1 MALSIHTNYSSLI
14 TQTNLTKTN
23 NALGTN
29 QQRLG
34 TGYRINSAADDAAG
48 LQIATRLNA
57 QSRGMDVAIRNT
69 NDAVSLLQTA
79 EGAFQEMTD
88 IVQRMKDLATQAA
101 NDTNSADDRTALQS
115 EYDELAKELYNIVA
129 NTKYAGAS
137 LFAADDGKIDGD
149 AGKFGATAAGVV
161 FQIGASS
168 SETLTVDI
176 STTLKTLIGAT
187 SGGIG
192 KVTSIWPAVGP
203 ATSGWPLARA
213 TVTEPSAV
221 SLMRSEA
228 YWLIACSRLSRWS
241 RSALLSP
248 CTDSVSVIRRFSSA
262 MLADRPLISVT
273 MATRCSCR
281 ASICAWIFWLRPLK
295 RWLRLLASL
304 MICWRSA
311 AEPGVALASLSAA
324 KNRSRPTLML
334 EPSPA
339 ISPSSAVRY
348 CCALE

>member
-192 KVTSIWPAVGP
+192 KVSGIFTALAADPT
-203 ATSGWPLARA
+203 ATLTAGNQLANNTNA
-213 TVTEPSAV
+213 GTAITD
-221 SLMRSEA
+221 LT
-228 YWLIACSRLSRWS
+228 
-241 RSALLSP
+241 ALLDTIGTLRANLGANINRLNHTANNLSNMKDN
-248 CTDSVSVIRRFSSA
+248 TDSAKGRILDADFAKESA
-262 MLADRPLISVT
+262 NMTKNSMLLQSGIS
-273 MATRCSCR
+273 M
-281 ASICAWIFWLRPLK
+281 LK
-295 RWLRLLASL
+295 QAGQMPSMVMSLL
-304 MICWRSA
+304 
-311 AEPGVALASLSAA
+311 G
-324 KNRSRPTLML
+324 
-334 EPSPA
+334 
-339 ISPSSAVRY
+339 
-348 CCALE
+348 